1 LPGRDE
7 ELALR
12 LVDHV
17 HYTLGQYR
25 PDDPRTG
32 WEESARR
39 WPQVPVHVSRSC
51 GWDPGAAPARANSR
65 EHSAVS
71 WPVLFLSLR
80 CWMGYRAVVE
90 WVKDSPGRAMGVVP
104 GTLHVRVAVGSQP
117 DALGP
122 ESSGP
127 RPGHHGREDPN
138 LPSTTAAGEG
148 DEAHPRHIERA
159 KARKM
164 SMAGRLDQ
172 SDHGGIRCR

>member
-1 LPGRDE
+1 
-7 ELALR
+7 
-12 LVDHV
+12 
-17 HYTLGQYR
+17 LG
-25 PDDPRTG
+25 P
-32 WEESARR
+32 SL
-39 WPQVPVHVSRSC
+39 
-51 GWDPGAAPARANSR
+51 GAVPARANSR
-65 EHSAVS
+65 EPSAVS
-71 WPVLFLSLR
+71 CPVLFLSLG

-90 WVKDSPGRAMGVVP
+90 WVKDSPDRAMGVVP

-159 KARKM
+159 EARKIVH
-164 SMAGRLDQ
+164 GREV
-172 SDHGGIRCR
+172 GPE